1 MVAQRKSITNPAFEL
16 EKAII
21 CEEVQAGLETGVDKL
36 ENKAL
41 SNQVRPDHF
50 HNTKHLLQQYRRVAY
65 AVKMSE
71 ADLNVRIEMEHGTRL
86 STFEQN
92 AELAGIDLSNTKL
105 ENYARTVMRSKQMME
120 IINHALEYV
129 KEDPDRGDLLHA
141 VLEQTYF
148 TTRKPRN
155 REEILI
161 ALSRRGFDMSMASY
175 HIYLKQAIR
184 AIDRILWGYT
194 ARDCMDII
202 KQFLP
207 EQ

>member
-41 SNQVRPDHF
+41 SNQERPDHF

-129 KEDPDRGDLLHA
+129 KEDPERGELLHA

-194 ARDCMDII
+194 ARDCMEII

>member
-1 MVAQRKSITNPAFEL
+1 MYILCQKERGRKTHVSWQRK
-16 EKAII
+16 
-21 CEEVQAGLETGVDKL
+21 
-36 ENKAL
+36 
-41 SNQVRPDHF
+41 
-50 HNTKHLLQQYRRVAY
+50 LLDSWRVCC
-65 AVKMSE
+65 SSWS
-71 ADLNVRIEMEHGTRL
+71 R
-86 STFEQN
+86 
-92 AELAGIDLSNTKL
+92 
-105 ENYARTVMRSKQMME
+105 
-120 IINHALEYV
+120 
-129 KEDPDRGDLLHA
+129 DPDRGDLLHA